1 MRRSAAI
8 VILIISL
15 LITGLAVA
23 GPFEDATKAYDQG
36 DDENAYRIIKP
47 LADQG
52 YTEAQHKL
60 GVLYEEGQGVPQDYV
75 LAHMWFHL
83 SASLTAASQEM
94 QVAAIKARESIAS
107 KMTSAQIAEAQK
119 VAREWKPKKER

>member
-36 DDENAYRIIKP
+36 DYENAYRIIKP

-52 YTEAQHKL
+52 YTEVQHKL
-60 GVLYEEGQGVPQDYV
+60 GVLYEEGQGVPQDYAEAAKWYRKAADQGDAFAQYNLGVMYATGDGVPQEYV
-75 LAHMWFHL
+75 LAHIGRYIFGL
-83 SASLTAASQEM
+83 QE
-94 QVAAIKARESIAS
+94 
-107 KMTSAQIAEAQK
+107 
-119 VAREWKPKKER
+119 